1 MEECF
6 MKKKVEIAKELFQK
20 TGLWANIVVFETGYT
35 LGMTGPSGIALSQE
49 RRNTKTAST
58 QAKINATAYVLEW
71 ILQQKSKDGI
81 NAVYNYEN
89 DILYLMYRKSGSSDL
104 ECFFTDSQ
112 IIWLDNKD
120 DNEIPPFF
128 RRMLPCM
135 LKGLFK
141 LYGAG
146 NSEVAVLD
154 EIVRLYDENI
164 DNGEQFTEKVLLFC
178 DLNYFGWANQMLGKG
193 IVYVEDP
200 QKDYLKTHDAA
211 EFLQAMHTGN
221 YTALDEIAPHL
232 KSHLAEMDNI
242 TPKQSA
248 ASQKK
253 AGIRVTYEKCRA
265 GEYRLNLDWKDAQCM
280 IPDLSFLDGFV
291 PNQAF
296 YKAVR
301 KVHRKCTSIIERM
314 DAGLSG
320 LDAIGKDYVNSL
332 LVGRPGTGK
341 TTMVK
346 AICATLGIPLY
357 TVPLSKNIEED
368 TFEGMTK
375 VVDGNLTFVETRF
388 LKCFQNGGMVVL
400 EEVNLADPGIVMGC
414 LGQAIEAPFLL
425 NKNGY
430 EEVHRH
436 PLCVVFATMNTGTA
450 GSRPLSQAFSSRFKN
465 TYIIDD
471 PSREDFIHV
480 LTRQHQDQQDCENVY
495 HYYKRII
502 EILIEQYNVPEI
514 ALSLSLRQCIGALDD
529 MSEGSTLKEALYDTM
544 IGKIAEN
551 DLEIANEINESV
563 VATCI
568 D

>member
-1 MEECF
+1 

-20 TGLWANIVVFETGYT
+20 TGLWANIGVFETGYT

-120 DNEIPPFF
+120 
-128 RRMLPCM
+128 
-135 LKGLFK
+135 
-141 LYGAG
+141 
-146 NSEVAVLD
+146 
-154 EIVRLYDENI
+154 
-164 DNGEQFTEKVLLFC
+164 
-178 DLNYFGWANQMLGKG
+178 
-193 IVYVEDP
+193 
-200 QKDYLKTHDAA
+200 
-211 EFLQAMHTGN
+211 
-221 YTALDEIAPHL
+221 
-232 KSHLAEMDNI
+232 AEMDNI